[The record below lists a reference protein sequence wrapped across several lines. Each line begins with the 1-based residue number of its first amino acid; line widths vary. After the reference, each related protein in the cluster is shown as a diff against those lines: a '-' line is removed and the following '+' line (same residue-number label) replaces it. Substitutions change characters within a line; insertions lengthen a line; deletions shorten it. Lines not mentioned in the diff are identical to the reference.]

1 MAIMHAIAHQF
12 PGPASPPGQLLAHV
26 NRELCS
32 RYTNDPV
39 MFVTAFYGVFDPRT
53 RTLTYANAGH
63 PSPVVR
69 NFHSGASG
77 AIASTDS
84 SIPLGITSDVSFIDS
99 THQLT
104 SGDVLVLY
112 TDGIIESESSGGDEY
127 GIERLCEVLVEHHA
141 LSAQDLV
148 NSVMADLHR
157 FSGEA
162 PQSDDITLIAIKK
175 R

>member
-1 MAIMHAIAHQF
+1 
-12 PGPASPPGQLLAHV
+12 
-26 NRELCS
+26 
-32 RYTNDPV
+32 

-112 TDGIIESESSGGDEY
+112 TDGITEARQPNGPLYGEDRLLLALGGPCGSAEQTL
-127 GIERLCEVLVEHHA
+127 RRVL
-141 LSAQDLV
+141 
-148 NSVMADLHR
+148 ADVDAFTNNAEL
-157 FSGEA
+157 
-162 PQSDDITLIAIKK
+162 SDDRTMLVLKLE
-175 R
+175 

>member
-1 MAIMHAIAHQF
+1 VKDYRFRM
-12 PGPASPPGQLLAHV
+12 
-26 NRELCS
+26 E
-32 RYTNDPV
+32 
-39 MFVTAFYGVFDPRT
+39 
-53 RTLTYANAGH
+53 
-63 PSPVVR
+63 
-69 NFHSGASG
+69 
-77 AIASTDS
+77 
-84 SIPLGITSDVSFIDS
+84 
-99 THQLT
+99 
-104 SGDVLVLY
+104 SGDVLLLY

-127 GIERLCEVLVEHHA
+127 GIERLCELLVEHHA